1 MIPVLAV
8 AVQAGSVRKGVGRR
22 SVKSETGKGESAEK
36 GQGVDVPRNEKGW
49 GGIGRVWELRGN
61 HEMNK
66 RTLTVRN
73 NTHNAPWTS
82 IHVHPGLGLAR

>member
-36 GQGVDVPRNEKGW
+36 GQGVDGPRNAKGW
-49 GGIGRVWELRGN
+49 R
-61 HEMNK
+61 
-66 RTLTVRN
+66 
-73 NTHNAPWTS
+73 
-82 IHVHPGLGLAR
+82 

>member
-22 SVKSETGKGESAEK
+22 SVKSEMRRGESAGK
-36 GQGVDVPRNEKGW
+36 GQGVDGPRNEKGC
-49 GGIGRVWELRGN
+49 GIGRVWEMRGN

-73 NTHNAPWTS
+73 NTHNATWTS
-82 IHVHPGLGLAR
+82 VHVHPGLGLAW